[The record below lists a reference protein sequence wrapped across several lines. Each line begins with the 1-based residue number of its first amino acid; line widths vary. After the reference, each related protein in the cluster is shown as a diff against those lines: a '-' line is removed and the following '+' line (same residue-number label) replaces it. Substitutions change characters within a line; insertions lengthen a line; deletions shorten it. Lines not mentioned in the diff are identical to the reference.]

1 MRCSRFLAPALG
13 LALAGTGLAQTPDY
27 KNVGRTP
34 TAEEIKAWN
43 ISAGPDGAGLPPG
56 GGNAEQGALIFASKC
71 ASCHGP
77 NAEGGERGPRL
88 VGGTQASLTTL
99 HPVKSIPSY
108 WPFAT
113 TVWDY
118 INRAMPRYQGG
129 SLTPDEVYALTA
141 FILYRG
147 GVVNQTDLLDAK
159 TLPKVRMP
167 NRNGFVPSGFNDL
180 INDRKRGCRQGVCP

>member
-1 MRCSRFLAPALG
+1 MRCSSFLLPA
-13 LALAGTGLAQTPDY
+13 LALAAAGTVLAQTPDY

-34 TAEEIKAWN
+34 TTEEIKAWD
-43 ISAGPDGAGLPPG
+43 ISVGPDGTGLPPG
-56 GGNAEQGALIFASKC
+56 RGTAKQGAVIFAAKC
-71 ASCHGP
+71 IVCHGP
-77 NAEGGERGPRL
+77 TAEGGGRGPRL

-147 GVVNQTDLLDAK
+147 GVVKQADVLDAE
-159 TLPKVRMP
+159 TLPKIQMP
-167 NRNGFVPSGFNDL
+167 NRNGFVPPNFDDL
-180 INDRKRGCRQGVCP
+180 IDDRKRGCRQGVCP

>member
-1 MRCSRFLAPALG
+1 MRCFRFLLLALG
-13 LALAGTGLAQTPDY
+13 LAATGAARAQTPDY

-34 TAEEIKAWN
+34 TTQQIEDWD
-43 ISAGPDGAGLPPG
+43 ISVGPDGAGLPSG
-56 GGNAEQGALIFASKC
+56 SGTAKQGAAIFASKC
-71 ASCHGP
+71 AVCHGP
-77 NAEGGERGPRL
+77 TAEGGDLGPRL

-141 FILYRG
+141 FILFRG
-147 GVVNQTDLLDAK
+147 GVIKESDVLDAK
-159 TLPKVRMP
+159 TLPKVQMP
-167 NRNGFVPSGFNDL
+167 NRNSFVPPRFESLSD
-180 INDRKRGCRQGVCP
+180 DRKRGCRQGVCP